1 MEPDRC
7 SVEGRDP
14 LNPAP
19 LADLLLR
26 HSVTVLFAWAFVV
39 QAGVPAPAV
48 PVLLAAGALSAS
60 GRMDLAAAIGTAMAA
75 TLGADGLWYA
85 LGRSQGSRVLGTLS
99 RFSLDPDSFI
109 RDAKERFFAH
119 RVRYLV
125 LAKFLPGLNAV
136 AAGLAGAVPIR
147 PGRFLLYGAAG
158 AFLWA
163 GAWITLGYVCSE
175 MIGLIASRVAG
186 LGMPIAIVSAAV
198 LIAYVVFKY
207 VRRRRFLRHL
217 RQARITPVEL
227 KRRLDAGDHVVIID
241 LRTALDMEA
250 APYGIPGA
258 CRITPEALRHPHQ
271 LIPRDSDVVFYCA
284 EPNEATSARLALRLA
299 SNGFKSIHPLSGGL
313 EGWREAGF
321 VVAPFLTLETD
332 GGSSS

>member
-1 MEPDRC
+1 GPIRLRGVKILTGPRSAARTLRSAVRAGADSPRPAAVSRPPLQGAGGRVEPDRC

-26 HSVTVLFAWAFVV
+26 HSVTVLFAWTFAV
-39 QAGVPAPAV
+39 QAGMPAPAV

-60 GRMDLAAAIGTAMAA
+60 GQMDLAAAILTAMAA

-136 AAGLAGAVPIR
+136 AAGLAGAVP
-147 PGRFLLYGAAG
+147 
-158 AFLWA
+158 
-163 GAWITLGYVCSE
+163 
-175 MIGLIASRVAG
+175 
-186 LGMPIAIVSAAV
+186 
-198 LIAYVVFKY
+198 
-207 VRRRRFLRHL
+207 
-217 RQARITPVEL
+217 
-227 KRRLDAGDHVVIID
+227 
-241 LRTALDMEA
+241 
-250 APYGIPGA
+250 
-258 CRITPEALRHPHQ
+258 
-271 LIPRDSDVVFYCA
+271 
-284 EPNEATSARLALRLA
+284 
-299 SNGFKSIHPLSGGL
+299 
-313 EGWREAGF
+313 
-321 VVAPFLTLETD
+321 
-332 GGSSS
+332 